1 MTPDAPVVRSGPRS
15 TPLQRTPALALA
27 NHTSPRAL
35 CAIDWTADHCGPR
48 QGPGGSKS
56 LQGKPRKPISKS
68 NFYGREFWGE
78 GIARAYCHEAPHC
91 LLTITRA
98 VHVAR
103 RTT

>member
-1 MTPDAPVVRSGPRS
+1 MTAPIRTTRRVPTEVVRIGAQPFRVS
-15 TPLQRTPALALA
+15 TYQHYIALLRASRAHQASAGGGLQSLDPL
-27 NHTSPRAL
+27 
-35 CAIDWTADHCGPR
+35 
-48 QGPGGSKS
+48 K
-56 LQGKPRKPISKS
+56 RKPISKS

-78 GIARAYCHEAPHC
+78 GIALAYCHEATHC